1 MSSEI
6 VKSHQPCPDCGS
18 SDALAYYPENTYC
31 FSCKAH
37 RHLKSTGEVDHSIPV
52 TYIEKGTFK
61 PMATVQQQFNSDR
74 LNFSPIIDRKIDVD
88 TCRKYGVKQGTTN
101 GKACH
106 VYPYYDKDTKEHIV
120 NKIRIV
126 DTKEFFSEG
135 EKHKKTGLFGQ
146 HLFSEGGKFITIT
159 EGELDCLAAYQMMGS
174 KWPVI
179 SIRNGAASALNEIKY
194 NLDYLESFQHV
205 VLCFDN
211 DEPGIKAI
219 REIANLLEP
228 GRCKI
233 MHLSKKDACEYL
245 MHGQT
250 QKFVQ
255 DFWNARTYTPE
266 GILCG
271 PDIEKILF
279 SEEKI
284 ESYPYPWNS
293 LNSMTYGMRRGE
305 LVLVTAGSGIGKS
318 SVMRELAHY
327 LMKTANEKVGCLF
340 LEESVRKTS
349 DGILS
354 IEADKKF
361 HIPAS
366 EQNVWTQEDRKQA
379 YEDMN
384 RLENA
389 VFWNH
394 FGSTSLDNLL
404 SRIRYMAKGLDCK
417 YIILDH
423 ISIVVYDLG
432 DERKAIDTAMLKL
445 RTLVQELNIHLMVV
459 CHLSR
464 PSGTGHEEGASVSLK
479 ELRGSHSLAQLPDMI
494 FALERNNQA
503 VSEQERSRTLIRIL
517 KNRFSGETGP
527 VTMLL
532 WNKNN
537 GRLTEV
543 PIDDSSIPENVDG
556 LGELHDDR
564 EFD

>member
-18 SDALAYYPENTYC
+18 SDALAYYPKNTYC

-88 TCRKYGVKQGTTN
+88 TCRKYGVKQGTAN

-284 ESYPYPWNS
+284 ESYPYPWDS

>member
-37 RHLKSTGEVDHSIPV
+37 RHLKSTGEIDHSIPV

-101 GKACH
+101 GKTCH

-179 SIRNGAASALNEIKY
+179 SIRNGAASALNEIKH
-194 NLDYLESFQHV
+194 NLDYLGSFQHV

-211 DEPGIKAI
+211 DEPGIKAT

-284 ESYPYPWNS
+284 ESYPYPWDS

>member
-1 MSSEI
+1 MSEI
-6 VKSHQPCPDCGS
+6 IKAHQPCPDCGS
-18 SDALAYYPENTYC
+18 SDALAVYEENTYC
-31 FSCKAH
+31 FSCEAYRK
-37 RHLKSTGEVDHSIPV
+37 LDSNGEVESNI
-52 TYIEKGTFK
+52 TYMDKGNFK
-61 PMATVQQQFNSDR
+61 PMATVQERFKSDR
-74 LNFSPIIDRKIDVD
+74 LRFSPIIDRKIEVD
-88 TCRKYGVKQGTTN
+88 TCKKFGVKQGTIN
-101 GKACH
+101 GQDCH
-106 VYPYYDKDTKEHIV
+106 VYPYYEKDSKEQII

-126 DTKEFFSEG
+126 DTKEFYQEG
-135 EKHKKTGLFGQ
+135 EKGKRTGLFGQ
-146 HLFSEGGKFITIT
+146 HLFAEGAKFITVT

-174 KWPVI
+174 KWPIV
-179 SIRNGAASALNEIKY
+179 SVRNGAASAVNEIKY
-194 NLDYLESFQHV
+194 NLDYLSTFQTV

-211 DEPGIKAI
+211 DEPGRKAT

-245 MHGQT
+245 MQGQS

-255 DFWNARTYTPE
+255 DFWSARTYTPE

-271 PDIEKILF
+271 EDIEGVLF
-279 SEEKI
+279 AEEKI
-284 ESYPYPWNS
+284 ESYPYPWDS
-293 LNSMTYGMRRGE
+293 LNSMSYGMRQGE
-305 LVLVTAGSGIGKS
+305 LVLVTAGSGMGKS

-327 LMKTANEKVGCLF
+327 LMKDADEKVGCLF

-354 IEADKKF
+354 IEANKKF

-366 EQNVWTQEDRKQA
+366 DDNQWDDDDRREAYQNMDRLK
-379 YEDMN
+379 
-384 RLENA
+384 NA

-394 FGSTSLDNLL
+394 FGSTNLDNLL

-423 ISIVVYDLG
+423 ISIVIYDLG

-445 RTLVQELNIHLMVV
+445 RTLVQELNVHLMVV

-464 PSGTGHEEGASVSLK
+464 PSGVGHEEGASVSLK

-503 VSEQERSRTLIRIL
+503 VSEAERNRTLVRIL

-527 VTMLL
+527 ATMLL
-532 WNKNN
+532 WSKST

-543 PIDDSSIPENVDG
+543 PIDDNVPENVDG
-556 LGELHDDR
+556 TEELHDDR

>member
-194 NLDYLESFQHV
+194 NLDYLGSFQHV

-284 ESYPYPWNS
+284 ESYPYPWDS

>member
-88 TCRKYGVKQGTTN
+88 TCRKYGVKQGTAN

-179 SIRNGAASALNEIKY
+179 SVRNGAASALNEIKY

-211 DEPGIKAI
+211 DEPGIKAT

-464 PSGTGHEEGASVSLK
+464 PSGAGHEEGASVSLK

>member
-18 SDALAYYPENTYC
+18 SDALAYYPKNTYC

-74 LNFSPIIDRKIDVD
+74 LNFSPIIDRKIDED

-179 SIRNGAASALNEIKY
+179 SIRNGAASALNEIKH
-194 NLDYLESFQHV
+194 NLDYLGSFQHV

>member
-1 MSSEI
+1 
-6 VKSHQPCPDCGS
+6 
-18 SDALAYYPENTYC
+18 
-31 FSCKAH
+31 
-37 RHLKSTGEVDHSIPV
+37 
-52 TYIEKGTFK
+52 
-61 PMATVQQQFNSDR
+61 MAAVQQQFNSDR

-194 NLDYLESFQHV
+194 NLDYLGSFQHV

-211 DEPGIKAI
+211 DEPGIKAT

-284 ESYPYPWNS
+284 ESYPYPWDS

-366 EQNVWTQEDRKQA
+366 EQNVWTQEERKQA
-379 YEDMN
+379 YEGMN

-445 RTLVQELNIHLMVV
+445 RTLVQELNVHLMVV

-479 ELRGSHSLAQLPDMI
+479 ELRGSHSLAQLPDII

-543 PIDDSSIPENVDG
+543 PIDDSSILENVDG

>member
-179 SIRNGAASALNEIKY
+179 SIRNGAASALNEIKH
-194 NLDYLESFQHV
+194 NLDYLGSFQHV

-211 DEPGIKAI
+211 DEPGIKAT

-284 ESYPYPWNS
+284 ESYPYPWDS

>member
-37 RHLKSTGEVDHSIPV
+37 RHLKSTGEIDHSIPV

-88 TCRKYGVKQGTTN
+88 TCKKYGVKQGTTN

-174 KWPVI
+174 KWPVV
-179 SIRNGAASALNEIKY
+179 SVRNGAASALNEIKY
-194 NLDYLESFQHV
+194 NLDYLGSFQHV

-211 DEPGIKAI
+211 DEPGIKAT

>member
-179 SIRNGAASALNEIKY
+179 SIRNGAASALNEIKH
-194 NLDYLESFQHV
+194 NLDYLGSFQHV

-211 DEPGIKAI
+211 DEPGIKAT

-284 ESYPYPWNS
+284 ESYPYPWDS

-366 EQNVWTQEDRKQA
+366 EQNVWTQEERKQA

>member
-37 RHLKSTGEVDHSIPV
+37 RHLKSTGEIDHSIPL

-88 TCRKYGVKQGTTN
+88 TCRKYGVKQGTAN

-179 SIRNGAASALNEIKY
+179 SVRNGAASALNEIKY
-194 NLDYLESFQHV
+194 NLDYLGSFQHV

-211 DEPGIKAI
+211 DEPGIKAT

-284 ESYPYPWNS
+284 ESYPYPWDS

-340 LEESVRKTS
+340 LEEPVRKTS

-354 IEADKKF
+354 IEANKKF

-543 PIDDSSIPENVDG
+543 PIDDSSISENVDG

>member
-74 LNFSPIIDRKIDVD
+74 LNFSPIIDRKIDED

-194 NLDYLESFQHV
+194 NLDYLGSFQHV

-211 DEPGIKAI
+211 DEPGIKAT

-284 ESYPYPWNS
+284 ESYPYPWDS

-366 EQNVWTQEDRKQA
+366 EQNVWTQEERKQA

-543 PIDDSSIPENVDG
+543 PIDDSSILENVEG

>member
-31 FSCKAH
+31 FSCKAY
-37 RHLKSTGEVDHSIPV
+37 RHLKSTGEIDHSIPL

-88 TCRKYGVKQGTTN
+88 TCRKYGVKQGIAN

-179 SIRNGAASALNEIKY
+179 SVRNGAASALNEIKY
-194 NLDYLESFQHV
+194 NLDYLGSFQHV

-211 DEPGIKAI
+211 DEPGIKAT
-219 REIANLLEP
+219 REIAKLLEP

-340 LEESVRKTS
+340 LEEPVRKTS

-354 IEADKKF
+354 IEANKKF

-543 PIDDSSIPENVDG
+543 PIDDSSISENVDG

>member
-194 NLDYLESFQHV
+194 NLDYLGSFQHV

-211 DEPGIKAI
+211 DEPGIKAT

-284 ESYPYPWNS
+284 ESYPYPWDS

-543 PIDDSSIPENVDG
+543 PIDDSSILENVDG

>member
-366 EQNVWTQEDRKQA
+366 EQNVWTQEERKQA

-543 PIDDSSIPENVDG
+543 PIDDSSILENVDG

>member
-74 LNFSPIIDRKIDVD
+74 LNFSPIIDRKIDED

-179 SIRNGAASALNEIKY
+179 SIRNGAASALNEIKH
-194 NLDYLESFQHV
+194 NLDYLGSFQHV

-211 DEPGIKAI
+211 DEPGIKAT